1 MQSQIPIGGLRDTTM
16 EDQNTSIEVGELIY
30 NTIDP
35 LDPRKVSFDIFEAY
49 CHEMLTTNYVG
60 RRAYLISQMRVS
72 TFYLLG
78 FVFCDGACVL
88 CVTLLSL
95 DINKCGRQE
104 VLFEVQL
111 LLMRYYIYIV
121 QTNTTHH

>member
-60 RRAYLISQMRVS
+60 RRANLISQMRVS
-72 TFYLLG
+72 TKF
-78 FVFCDGACVL
+78 FIICDGACVL
-88 CVTLLSL
+88 CFIVCHWIS
-95 DINKCGRQE
+95 ISVAGNKFCLRCN
-104 VLFEVQL
+104 
-111 LLMRYYIYIV
+111 YY
-121 QTNTTHH
+121 

>member
-35 LDPRKVSFDIFEAY
+35 LDPRKVSFDIFEVY

-72 TFYLLG
+72 RY
-78 FVFCDGACVL
+78 VL
-88 CVTLLSL
+88 
-95 DINKCGRQE
+95 
-104 VLFEVQL
+104 
-111 LLMRYYIYIV
+111 
-121 QTNTTHH
+121 